1 MQSPTP
7 DCLNRHFVR
16 FLLALCCAV
25 LCLYPSIL
33 EAANRY
39 VSKDTG
45 LDTNSGTLAN
55 PWKTI
60 QKAASTAV
68 AGDQVYIRAGVYAEN
83 VTMQVSGSV
92 GAGPITF
99 QSYPGEAAIIDGT
112 TLVPAANSVTALLRI
127 SNRSY
132 LIFRD
137 LEFRG
142 YKTTLANKSS
152 IAGIY
157 ISGTSH
163 HIELN
168 NIKVHDIEG
177 LPPANG
183 SANGIGIYGN
193 NATAITN
200 ISLIGCE
207 VYNLKTQSSE
217 SIVFNGNIDGF
228 LVTNCS
234 IHDCDNI
241 GLDCIGFEGTS
252 PNALL
257 DQARNGVISKNLVY
271 NIDSIANPAYS
282 LERGAG
288 GIYVDGGKDILIE
301 GNSVHHCNI
310 GVEVASEN
318 AGNFAT
324 NCIVRNNFIF
334 LNHVGGL
341 FLGGA
346 DAIGNGGT
354 TNCSILNNTFFNND
368 TDAAGGGQIAIQ
380 TNTTNVTIK
389 QNILVAGSFGSGN
402 AFVLNPNF
410 LPTDGNTLNY
420 NLYYSPAGAANGEWE
435 WGPDYIDGFGNWKT
449 TSGQDAQS
457 LFSDPKFVNITL
469 TPDLHLQAT
478 SPARNAGETTFV
490 GAVGEVEIDVLPR
503 IAETRVDIGADEFV
517 PTVTMTSTDFAA
529 AEWTSGAAN
538 VGTITLSRTAGN
550 TVSAPMAVNLTITGT
565 ATNGTDY
572 TLIANGA
579 IPAGATNGTVTITP
593 LADELAEG
601 SETAIFAI
609 SDVPG
614 LQINGTVTPIT
625 VTITDRPLHLWR
637 LAQFGA
643 NANIPAV
650 SGDRAD
656 PDGDSRPNLLEYA
669 IGTLPNTFNSGTPLT
684 TSFVSNYLTGTLLR
698 STASPADV
706 TLIGQVSSDLN
717 TWITGTV
724 VTNTS
729 TNFTFRDTT
738 LRSANVKRFLRVRV
752 TP

>member
-7 DCLNRHFVR
+7 GCLNPPLGR

-25 LCLYPSIL
+25 FCFCPSFL

-45 LDTNSGTLAN
+45 LDTNSGTITS

-60 QKAASTAV
+60 QKAATSTV

-83 VTMQVSGSV
+83 VTMQVSGSAGV
-92 GAGPITF
+92 GPITF
-99 QSYPGEAAIIDGT
+99 QSYPGEAAVIDGT
-112 TLVPAANSVTALLRI
+112 TLVPAANSITALLRI

-132 LIFRD
+132 LVFRD
-137 LEFRG
+137 LELRG
-142 YKTTLANKSS
+142 YKTTLSNKSS

-168 NIKVHDIEG
+168 NVRVHDIEG
-177 LPPANG
+177 IPPANG

-193 NATAITN
+193 NNTAITN

-207 VYNLKTQSSE
+207 VYNLKTKSSE
-217 SIVFNGNIDGF
+217 SVVFNGNIDGF
-228 LVTNCS
+228 VVTNCS

-257 DQARNGVISKNLVY
+257 DQARNGVITRNLVY
-271 NIDSIANPAYS
+271 NIDSITNPAYS
-282 LERGAG
+282 LDRGAG

-301 GNSVHHCNI
+301 GNTVHHCNI
-310 GVEVASEN
+310 GLEVASEN
-318 AGNFAT
+318 PGKLAS
-324 NCIVRNNFIF
+324 NCTVRNNFVY

-346 DAIGNGGT
+346 DAVGNGGT

-380 TNTTNVTIK
+380 ANTTGVTIK
-389 QNILVAGSFGSGN
+389 QNIMVAGSFGSGN
-402 AFVLNPNF
+402 VFVLNPNF

-420 NLYYSPAGAANGEWE
+420 NLYYSPAGAANSEWE
-435 WGPDYIDGFGNWKT
+435 WGADYIDKFADWKT

-457 LFSDPKFVNITL
+457 SFSDPKLANMTI
-469 TPDLHLQAT
+469 TPDLHLLAS

-490 GAVGEVEIDVLPR
+490 AAVGEVEVDLLAR
-503 IAETRVDIGADEFV
+503 TAESRVDIGADEFV
-517 PTVTMTSTDFAA
+517 PTVTMTSSDFAA

-538 VGTITLSRTAGN
+538 VGTITLTRTAGN

-565 ATNGTDY
+565 ATNGADY
-572 TLIANGA
+572 TLIANGT
-579 IPAGATNGTVTITP
+579 IPAGAASGTVTITP

-601 SETAIFAI
+601 SETAIF
-609 SDVPG
+609 SVTEVPG
-614 LQINGTVTPIT
+614 LQVTGTVTPIT
-625 VTITDRPLHLWR
+625 VTITDRPLHVWR

-643 NANIPAV
+643 NANIPAI

-669 IGTLPNTFNSGTPLT
+669 IGTSPNTFNTGPPLT

-717 TWITGTV
+717 TWITGTI
-724 VTNTS
+724 VTNTA

-738 LRSANVKRFLRVRV
+738 LRSANLKRFLRVRV